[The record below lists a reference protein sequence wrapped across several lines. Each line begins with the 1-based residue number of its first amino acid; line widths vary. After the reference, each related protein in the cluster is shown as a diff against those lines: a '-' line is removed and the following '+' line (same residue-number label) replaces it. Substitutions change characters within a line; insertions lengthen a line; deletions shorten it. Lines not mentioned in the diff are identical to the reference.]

1 MQPQHRAP
9 DEQLFFVKELMRQQL
24 LPSMIRDTYQQEKLA
39 PRARRRPSHV
49 HLPPRQRSLL
59 CMKEAL

>member
-9 DEQLFFVKELMRQQL
+9 AGQLFPTKELTHQQL
-24 LPSMIRDTYQQEKLA
+24 LPNTIQGTNQQEELA
-39 PRARRRPSHV
+39 DARRGPSHV